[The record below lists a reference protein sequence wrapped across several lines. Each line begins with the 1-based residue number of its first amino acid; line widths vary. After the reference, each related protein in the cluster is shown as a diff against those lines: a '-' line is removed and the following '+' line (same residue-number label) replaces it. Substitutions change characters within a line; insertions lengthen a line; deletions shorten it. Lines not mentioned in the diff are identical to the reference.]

1 MLFQEG
7 DQVLDPCLL
16 DMGASSGHQL
26 LVLENL
32 KKNEKSEMNHEYG
45 FITFFFPWTMSESH

>member
-16 DMGASSGHQL
+16 DLGASSGHQL

-32 KKNEKSEMNHEYG
+32 KKNEKSEMKQDYG
-45 FITFFFPWTMSESH
+45 LITFFFPWTISESH

>member
-16 DMGASSGHQL
+16 DLGASSGHQL

-32 KKNEKSEMNHEYG
+32 KKNEKSEMKQDYG
-45 FITFFFPWTMSESH
+45 FITFFFPWTISESH

>member
-32 KKNEKSEMNHEYG
+32 KKNEKSEKNKDYA
-45 FITFFFPWTMSESH
+45 FITIFFPWTMSESH